1 MTGYSGFVLFIV
13 AFYAAINFSRFYT
26 ATKKI
31 FHFSLAAAALFLAII
46 GISGYLPEFFP
57 VMNSEFIVE
66 WATVF
71 SVAFLLTGVAA
82 LIRDS
87 KLLHT
92 DFPKYL
98 VFIPLLIIV
107 VYPLVIEATVI
118 KKLIIAIY
126 QGGALMIGLLIY
138 GYRASGKSEYGYLV
152 VGLVFFAITYI
163 LYWLPQSVFSLPEY
177 AWILLTASG
186 ILALTVGYNHIY
198 NPVDELPDAV
208 DRKENWF
215 V

>member
-13 AFYAAINFSRFYT
+13 AFYATINFSRFYT
-26 ATKKI
+26 SSKKI
-31 FHFSLAAAALFLAII
+31 FHFSLAVTALFLAII

-57 VMNSEFIVE
+57 VMNAEFIVE

-71 SVAFLLTGVAA
+71 SVGFLLTGIAA

-98 VFIPLLIIV
+98 TFFPLLIILI
-107 VYPLVIEATVI
+107 YPLVIEAVVI
-118 KKLIIAIY
+118 KKMIIAIY
-126 QGGALMIGLLIY
+126 QGGAIIIGLLIY
-138 GYRASGKSEYGYLV
+138 GYKASEKGEYGYLV
-152 VGLVFFAITYI
+152 VGLVFFSITYV

-186 ILALTVGYNHIY
+186 ILVLTVGYNYIY
-198 NPVDELPDAV
+198 SPTDGLTDDN
-208 DRKENWF
+208 DRTDNWF